1 MLSENL
7 KIKREEKGLSQME
20 IAKSVGVSQQAY
32 CSFENG
38 LKVPSLPVA
47 VALAKELETSLDDLV
62 K

>member
-7 KIKREEKGLSQME
+7 KIKREEKGLSQVE

-32 CSFENG
+32 SSFESG

-47 VALAKELETSLDDLV
+47 VALAKALESSLDDLV